1 MRGFLVELQNRPD
14 GQTNNASSFYSS
26 MPVTLATYHQRY
38 AAAIGSTQ
46 FVSVCLKAMDCEG
59 NIYEQALVT
68 TSYVPP
74 EPEPEP
80 EPEPTPD
87 EGEEG
92 EG

>member
-14 GQTNNASSFYSS
+14 GQTNNASGFYSS
-26 MPVTLATYHQRY
+26 MPVALATYHQRY

-46 FVSVCLKAMDCEG
+46 FTSVYLEVMDCEG
-59 NIYEQALVT
+59 NTYERALVT
-68 TSYVPP
+68 TQYVP
-74 EPEPEP
+74 PEPEP